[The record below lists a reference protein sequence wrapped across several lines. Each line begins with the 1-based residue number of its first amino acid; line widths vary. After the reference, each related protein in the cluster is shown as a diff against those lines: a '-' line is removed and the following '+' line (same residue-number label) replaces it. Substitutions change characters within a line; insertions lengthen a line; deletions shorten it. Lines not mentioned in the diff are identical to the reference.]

1 MDRNRH
7 MATRTATTLSQADE
21 ALRRARA
28 ADRDVYEQL
37 ARRTGLVFL
46 DGLRALPAFKPRPGA
61 DLGLLHVALSVVDG
75 PALGAVDIDPV
86 NLSYL
91 AEYTARRAAGLHA
104 KHARLARPTLRL
116 IGGGQ

>member
-1 MDRNRH
+1 MKHRIRDVREVQH
-7 MATRTATTLSQADE
+7 STSQADE

-46 DGLRALPAFKPRPGA
+46 DGLRALPEFKTPA
-61 DLGLLHVALSVVDG
+61 DIRRLRVFLSVVDG
-75 PALGAVDIDPV
+75 PDVGSVDIDPV
-86 NLSYL
+86 NLGDVAEL
-91 AEYTARRAAGLHA
+91 AARRGAGLRA
-104 KHARLARPTLRL
+104 KHARLARPALRL